1 MSAAELARFIGKK
14 GLARLVASH
23 AVSGVVKVPVIVK
36 DARSMFG
43 RVDLLVTP
51 VGGEG
56 EVWMD
61 AAGVTL
67 SEGAE
72 S

>member
-1 MSAAELARFIGKK
+1 MSAAELARFIGKEGK
-14 GLARLVASH
+14 ARLVASH
-23 AVSGVVKVPVIVK
+23 ASSGVLKVPVKVK

-72 S
+72 A